1 MSSATPKDFLSA
13 FYDRE
18 ATPEEEA
25 AAKSQVERSPEARRE
40 VQEYARLSRLI
51 QDVPRVVAPPEFAAV
66 VMQRA
71 ERESLIPLDP
81 IAPAAAN
88 VQPSRRTWA
97 LAASAIVSVAAAL
110 LIAVN
115 IFKPPAVRNAPQ
127 EVAKQDIGQE
137 APAGKSSTILHTK
150 LDDDRKEAFGRA
162 DVVAKR
168 TTALGATVAK
178 SIDRRSAVSSAKG
191 GALAG
196 APVSAPGQAASSST
210 AATYGMRL
218 ASPSKDATGPNNVGQ
233 NNVGQN
239 NAGQNNA
246 GQNNAGQKNAG
257 QNNAGQNNTGQ
268 NAMGEQ
274 LGSQLLLPANLKTA
288 KVGQVVEALQQD
300 GEQVAVVRLT
310 VVNQM
315 EGLDGIQSVL
325 MQNTKRDLQN
335 VDEIK
340 RTRQQFVADKE
351 ATVSKLAR
359 PTAPGDTICVYV
371 EGSREEMLRVLQGLQ
386 DEIHIQKAELTNTI
400 EFTALEKFAGRA
412 VPANRQMKERETVKE
427 PVANGGFFA
436 QVPSSP
442 GSQLAVSLPPSTV
455 NQIFS
460 ARRPSTS
467 AAKQVQS
474 PASGLVVQNSPAP
487 PSAASQ
493 KRESQPRQDRQPGQ
507 DGVNSRSQTQT
518 ADQAALIGG
527 SSRNEVPKIAKQD
540 ERAKLR
546 DSKEVA
552 GNQKSFQFFFV
563 ITDQSA
569 APAAQPTP
577 AAAKPVA
584 PTWGRRPAGQ
594 VAPSVKVP
602 AKAAAPNQTR

>member
-1 MSSATPKDFLSA
+1 MSSANPKDFLST

-127 EVAKQDIGQE
+127 EVAKQDISQE
-137 APAGKSSTILHTK
+137 ASAGKMSTIVHSK
-150 LDDDRKEAFGRA
+150 LDDNRKEAFGRA

-178 SIDRRSAVSSAKG
+178 SIDRRSAASSAKG

-233 NNVGQN
+233 NN
-239 NAGQNNA
+239 A
-246 GQNNAGQKNAG
+246 
-257 QNNAGQNNTGQ
+257 GQ

-467 AAKQVQS
+467 AAKQAQS

-493 KRESQPRQDRQPGQ
+493 KRESQPRQD
-507 DGVNSRSQTQT
+507 GVNSRSQTQT
-518 ADQAALIGG
+518 ADKAALIGG

-569 APAAQPTP
+569 APAAQPAP

-594 VAPSVKVP
+594 VAPSAKVP